1 MSDNHLRVCYFG
13 TYRAEYSRNQIM
25 IQALRSTGVEV
36 LECHERLWQSIDD
49 RVETVRGGWLRPRFW
64 IRVMRSYISLFWKF
78 RKVDDYDLLIVGY
91 PGQFDVAIARILSW
105 IHRKPLVWDIFMSIY
120 LIALERGLDQK
131 NRLIVNL
138 ICQWEKIACQ
148 LPDLLIIDTF
158 EYAKWFQKIYG
169 IDHNRFKFVPTG
181 ADNRVFKPPLLQKQQ
196 SEHFNVVYYG
206 TFIPNHGVGYIV
218 EAAKILNTHNEIHF
232 ILIGDGPDRDKAIE
246 YAEKNALK
254 NITFIEWLSK
264 ESLIDQM
271 ASANISLGAFG
282 KTPQSLMTIQNKIYE
297 GLALRLPVITGE
309 SPAITQAFTHGE
321 NIYLCDRSNPE
332 SLAQAILRLYNDPEL
347 RKHIAKNGFAE
358 YQLKYSVQKL
368 GEQYKAHLL
377 TLL

>member
-1 MSDNHLRVCYFG
+1 MSDNHLKVCYFG
-13 TYRAEYSRNQIM
+13 TYRAEYSRNQIL

-36 LECHERLWQSIDD
+36 LECHERLWHGIDD
-49 RVETVRGGWLRPRFW
+49 RVETVRGGWLKPRFW
-64 IRVMRSYISLFWKF
+64 IRVIRSYISLLRKF
-78 RKVDDYDLLIVGY
+78 REIDDYDLLIVGY
-91 PGQFDVAIARILSW
+91 PGQFDIAIARILCW

-131 NRLIVNL
+131 NHLIVNL
-138 ICQWEKIACQ
+138 IYLWEKIACQ

-158 EYAKWFQKIYG
+158 EYAKWFQEIYG
-169 IDHNRFKFVPTG
+169 IDRNRFKFIPTG
-181 ADNRVFKPPLLQKQQ
+181 ADNLVFKPPLLQKQQ
-196 SEHFNVVYYG
+196 SDHFNVVYYG
-206 TFIPNHGVGYIV
+206 TFIPNHGVGYIM
-218 EAAKILNTHNEIHF
+218 EAAKILNPHNEIHF

-246 YAEKNALK
+246 YAEKNTLK
-254 NITFIEWLSK
+254 NTTFIEWLSK

-282 KTPQSLMTIQNKIYE
+282 KTPQSLMTVQNKIYE
-297 GLALRLPVITGE
+297 GLALRLPVLTGE

-332 SLAQAILRLYNDPEL
+332 SLAQAILHLYNDPEL

-368 GEQYKAHLL
+368 GEQYKTHLL
-377 TLL
+377 TLV

>member
-1 MSDNHLRVCYFG
+1 MSDNHLKVCYFG

-36 LECHERLWQSIDD
+36 LECHERLWHGIDD
-49 RVETVRGGWLRPRFW
+49 RVETVRGGWLKPRFW
-64 IRVMRSYISLFWKF
+64 IRVIRSYISLLRKF
-78 RKVDDYDLLIVGY
+78 REIDDYDLLIVGY
-91 PGQFDVAIARILSW
+91 PGQFDIAIARILCW

-131 NRLIVNL
+131 NHLIVNL
-138 ICQWEKIACQ
+138 IYLWEKIACQ

-158 EYAKWFQKIYG
+158 EYAKWFQEIYG
-169 IDHNRFKFVPTG
+169 IDRNRFKFIPTG
-181 ADNRVFKPPLLQKQQ
+181 ADNLVFKPPLLQKQQ
-196 SEHFNVVYYG
+196 SDHFNVVYYG
-206 TFIPNHGVGYIV
+206 TFIPNHGVGYIM
-218 EAAKILNTHNEIHF
+218 EAAKILNPHNEIHF

-246 YAEKNALK
+246 YAEKNTLK
-254 NITFIEWLSK
+254 NTTFIEWLSK

-271 ASANISLGAFG
+271 ASANISIGAFG
-282 KTPQSLMTIQNKIYE
+282 KTPQSLMTVQNKIYE

-332 SLAQAILRLYNDPEL
+332 SLAQAILHLYNDPDL

-368 GEQYKAHLL
+368 GEQYKTHLL
-377 TLL
+377 TLV

>member
-1 MSDNHLRVCYFG
+1 MSDNHLKVCYFG

-36 LECHERLWQSIDD
+36 LECHERLWHGIDD
-49 RVETVRGGWLRPRFW
+49 RVETVRGGWLKPRFW
-64 IRVMRSYISLFWKF
+64 IRVIRSYISLLRKF
-78 RKVDDYDLLIVGY
+78 REIDDYDLLIVGY
-91 PGQFDVAIARILSW
+91 PGQFDIAIARILCW

-131 NRLIVNL
+131 NHLIVNL
-138 ICQWEKIACQ
+138 IYLWEKIACQ

-158 EYAKWFQKIYG
+158 EYAKWFQEIYG
-169 IDHNRFKFVPTG
+169 IDRNRFKFIPTG
-181 ADNRVFKPPLLQKQQ
+181 ADNLVFKPPLLQKQQ
-196 SEHFNVVYYG
+196 SDHFNVVYYG
-206 TFIPNHGVGYIV
+206 TFIPNHGVGYIM
-218 EAAKILNTHNEIHF
+218 EAAKILNPHNEIHF

-271 ASANISLGAFG
+271 VSANISLGAFG
-282 KTPQSLMTIQNKIYE
+282 KTPQSLMTVQNKIYE

-332 SLAQAILRLYNDPEL
+332 SLAQAILHLYNDPDL

-368 GEQYKAHLL
+368 GEQYKTHLL
-377 TLL
+377 TLV